1 MNIDT
6 ITSQLEAL
14 RMRTAARELP
24 EALARQRGA
33 VSLDWLSDLFQN
45 EIDARKER
53 AIDNRIR
60 RAGFPEITSIET
72 FDFAFNPDISR
83 EKIEALATLEFMKT
97 NQIALFLGPPGTGK
111 THIAA
116 ALGVKAARQGYRVH
130 CTSAKRLAQ
139 SITMAKLRNNLD
151 VLFRRILAADLWII
165 DDWGVISMNRE
176 IAEEVFDLLDRRKN
190 NAAMILTSNRDVQ
203 EWGEVFPDLVI
214 ANATIDRIFDRAQIV
229 IFKGESYRLKGRLKM
244 NDIDIT
250 KMNT

>member
-6 ITSQLEAL
+6 IASQLETL
-14 RMRTAARELP
+14 RMSTAAREL
-24 EALARQRGA
+24 EEVLTRQNKAADLNWLA
-33 VSLDWLSDLFQN
+33 DLFGR

-53 AIDNRIR
+53 AMNNRIE
-60 RAGFPEITSIET
+60 RAGFPEITSLEA

-83 EKIEALATLEFMKT
+83 EKIEALATLEFLRT

-111 THIAA
+111 THLAI
-116 ALGVKAARQGYRVH
+116 ALGVKAARQGYRVY
-130 CTSAKRLAQ
+130 CTSAKKLGQ
-139 SITMAKLRNNLD
+139 SITTAKLRNSLD
-151 VLFRRILAADLWII
+151 TLFRKILAAHLWIV

-214 ANATIDRIFDRAQIV
+214 ANATIDRVFDRAQIV
-229 IFKGESYRLKGRLKM
+229 IFKGKSYRLKGRINM
-244 NDIDIT
+244 NDIDIHKT
-250 KMNT
+250 NP